1 VTLRELFSGLEVTEW
16 SGPEDCEVR
25 GLAYRA
31 EDVRPGDTFCTW
43 KGLVSDGHRFVPS
56 ALANGASALVVEQPV
71 PTNGQVPV
79 VRVPSGRRTLAGLS
93 SRWFGRPGNSLHL
106 AGITGTNGKT
116 STAYLLHHILEG
128 AGVSSGL
135 LGTIC
140 YRSGS
145 RAIPAPRT
153 TPECLDLYRL
163 LAGMRDDGCR
173 AAVMEVSSHALE
185 QERVAGLEFETAIFT
200 NLTRDHLDYHGTM
213 EKYFQA
219 KARLFTGLSPGSHA
233 VVNLDDPA
241 GVRLAGMVAPGV
253 RVHGYSLSEAAEH
266 RAEAIRLTAEGTTFV
281 WHSRGESREV
291 STPWVGSFNVANTL
305 AAASAARAMGLGMEV
320 VAGLLR
326 TAPPVPGRLERVS
339 GGDGYTVLVDYA
351 HTDDALRQ
359 VLSTL
364 RPLCTGRLLVLAGCG
379 GDRDRTKRPLM
390 AGAAVE
396 LADFSVFTSDNPRS
410 EDPLAILAEMESGA
424 AGRAPYQIIPDRSA
438 AIAEIVGMART
449 GDVVVLAGKGHENTQ
464 EIRGERKHFSDV
476 EEARKAMAL
485 RRGGR
490 V

>member
-1 VTLRELFSGLEVTEW
+1 MTLRELFRGLEVTEW
-16 SGPEDCEVR
+16 TGAEDCEVR

-31 EDVRPGDTFCTW
+31 EDVRPGDAFCTW

-56 ALANGASALVVEQPV
+56 ALANGAGALVVEQAV
-71 PTNGQVPV
+71 PTDGKVPV
-79 VRVPSGRRTLAGLS
+79 VRVPSGRRALAGLS
-93 SRWFGRPGNSLHL
+93 SHWFGRPGKSLRL

-116 STAYLLHHILEG
+116 STAYLLHHILGG

-145 RAIPAPRT
+145 RSIPAPRT

-185 QERVAGLEFETAIFT
+185 QERVAGLDFEAAIFT

-213 EKYFQA
+213 ENYFQA
-219 KARLFTGLSPGSHA
+219 KARLFTGLAPGSHA
-233 VVNLDDPA
+233 VVNLDDEA
-241 GVRLAGMVAPGV
+241 GVRLAGLVAPGV
-253 RVHGYSLSEAAEH
+253 HVHGYSLEASAEH
-266 RAEAIRLTAEGTTFV
+266 RAEQIRLTAEGTLFV
-281 WHSRGESREV
+281 WYSRGESREV
-291 STPWVGSFNVANTL
+291 FTPWVGSFNVANTL
-305 AAASAARAMGLGMEV
+305 AAASAARAMGLEMDV
-320 VAGLLR
+320 IAGLLQ
-326 TAPPVPGRLERVS
+326 TAPPVPGRLERVP

-351 HTDDALRQ
+351 HTDDALRH

-364 RPLCTGRLLVLAGCG
+364 RPLCVGRLLVLAGCG
-379 GDRDRTKRPLM
+379 GDRDRSKRPLM
-390 AGAAVE
+390 ARAAVE

-410 EDPLAILAEMESGA
+410 EDPLAILGEMEAGA
-424 AGRAPYQIIPDRSA
+424 RGQAPYQIIPDRAA
-438 AIAEIVGMART
+438 AIAEIVGMARA

-464 EIRGERKHFSDV
+464 EIHGERKPFSDV
-476 EEARKAMAL
+476 EEARKALAT
-485 RRGGR
+485 RQGGQ